1 MDRMR
6 IKAVL
11 VLGLLLSSSCVVAQ
25 NADFAGAHDQY
36 TPVVMQ
42 GTVQPVPF
50 LGTDGKT
57 HLDYELQLINTT
69 ADPVTIV
76 AVEVLDDQ
84 GASLL
89 KLGSDDLKKWFTL
102 ADKTATAKLGPA
114 QVGYVWLDVQTGGA
128 APRALKH
135 RVTVTAKEKGL
146 RNSAMAASPTEETFP
161 LDGGEVMV
169 SKQARL
175 VLGPPLEGK
184 GWVAMSACCGN
195 MGHRRAG
202 IPING
207 GYFVGQRFAIDWIK
221 LGDDARIVRQG
232 GKVDV
237 NTDYPTYGT
246 HAIAV
251 ADATVVSVLDGL
263 PERTAGTLPQDTT
276 LQNVTG
282 NHVILDLG
290 GGRYGFYAHLQ
301 PGSLKVK
308 KGDRV
313 KKGQVLALVGNSG
326 NTTGPHLHFHVMEGL
341 SVLGA
346 QGVPYVIDSFTLAG
360 EIRDI
365 PDDEGAN
372 AFMEPLAITPQ
383 PPPQRRMEYPME
395 NTVVDFPGGK

>member
-1 MDRMR
+1 MRMTG
-6 IKAVL
+6 VVLL
-11 VLGLLLSSSCVVAQ
+11 VLSSFFLRAQ
-25 NADFAGAHDQY
+25 DADFAGAHDQY
-36 TPVVMQ
+36 TPVTMQ
-42 GTVQPVPF
+42 ATVEPVPF
-50 LGTDGKT
+50 IGTDGMA
-57 HLDYELQLINTT
+57 HLDYELQLMNTT

-76 AVEVLDDQ
+76 AVEVLDDS
-84 GASLL
+84 GSSLL
-89 KLGSDDLKKWFTL
+89 KLEGDELKKWFTL
-102 ADKTATAKLGPA
+102 VDKTSTTRLGPA
-114 QVGYVWLDVQTGGA
+114 QVGYVWLDVQVGGLT
-128 APRALKH
+128 PRALRH
-135 RVTVTAKEKGL
+135 RITVLAKEKAL
-146 RNSAMAASPTEETFP
+146 RNSAMAATGVEESLT

-169 SKQARL
+169 AKERRL

-221 LGDDARIVRQG
+221 LGDDSRLVRPG
-232 GKVDV
+232 GKIDV
-237 NTDYPTYGT
+237 NKDYPTYGVNVL
-246 HAIAV
+246 AV
-251 ADATVVSVLDGL
+251 ADGTVVSVLDGL
-263 PERTAGTLPQDTT
+263 PERTAGALPTDTT

-301 PGSLKVK
+301 PGSIKVK
-308 KGDRV
+308 KGDHV

-326 NTTGPHLHFHVMEGL
+326 NTTGPHLHFHVMDGL

-365 PDDEGAN
+365 PDEEGAN
-372 AFMEPLAITPQ
+372 AFLEALSITPQ

-395 NTVVDFPGGK
+395 NAVVDFRDGK